1 MKQVVL
7 LLIPLALLVG
17 CDHATKYAAKSSLE
31 NQPPMAIIGGV
42 LDLTYTENRDVGFAM
57 LRFVPE
63 GVRPPVIYTLNAL
76 ALLMLGV
83 FTWRLRG
90 SPWIRAGFVLAV
102 AGALG
107 NNTDRMMRGY
117 VVDFLALPFWPVF
130 NLADIYVVAAFACL
144 AIGLWRIEAAHASLE
159 GV

>member
-1 MKQVVL
+1 MKHVVL

-31 NQPPMAIIGGV
+31 DQPPVAVIGGV
-42 LDLTYTENRDVGFAM
+42 LDLTYTENRDVGFAL
-57 LRFVPE
+57 LRFVPAA
-63 GVRPPVIYTLNAL
+63 VRPPVIYTLNAL
-76 ALLMLGV
+76 ALLLLGFV
-83 FTWRLRG
+83 AWRHRA

-117 VVDFLALPFWPVF
+117 VVDFLALPLWPVF

-144 AIGLWRIEAAHASLE
+144 AMGLYRIEAARSTLK
-159 GV
+159 GI

>member
-17 CDHATKYAAKSSLE
+17 CDLATKYAAKSSLE
-31 NQPPMAIIGGV
+31 GQAPVAVIGGV

-57 LRFVPE
+57 LSFVPE
-63 GVRPPVIYTLNAL
+63 AVRPPVIYTLNAL
-76 ALLMLGV
+76 ALLLLGGL
-83 FTWRLRG
+83 TWRHRA

-107 NNTDRMMRGY
+107 NNTDRLARGY
-117 VVDFLALPFWPVF
+117 VVDFLALPYWPVF
-130 NLADIYVVAAFACL
+130 NLADIYIVAAFACL
-144 AIGLWRIEAAHASLE
+144 TIGLWRLEHARRPA
-159 GV
+159 VT